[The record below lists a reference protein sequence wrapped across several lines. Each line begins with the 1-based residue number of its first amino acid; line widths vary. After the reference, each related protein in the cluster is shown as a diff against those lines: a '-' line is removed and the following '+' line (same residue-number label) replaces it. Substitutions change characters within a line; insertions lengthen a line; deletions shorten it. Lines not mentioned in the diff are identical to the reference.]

1 MAKLQLIAAAA
12 SGTLGA
18 LVILIGAQQTN
29 GQPRAVADHQPLRPV
44 SSFEAIADTQTR
56 SVALFQEAGK
66 VLTHP
71 RCVNCHPRGD
81 QPTQTDAMRP
91 HQPIVVR
98 GADGHG
104 VPALQ
109 CSTCHHNTNFDP
121 ARVPGDPQWHLAPR
135 EMAWQGFS
143 VGEICRQIKDPARNG
158 GKDLAAIVHH
168 SAEDHLVGWGW
179 NPGAGRTPAP
189 GTQAEFGA
197 LMKAWVDTGAYC
209 PK

>member
-1 MAKLQLIAAAA
+1 MVKLQLIAAAA
-12 SGTLGA
+12 SGTLSA
-18 LVILIGAQQTN
+18 LVIVAGAQQSN
-29 GQPRAVADHQPLRPV
+29 GQSRAVADHQSLRPV
-44 SSFEAIADTQTR
+44 ASFNSIADTQTR

-81 QPTQTDAMRP
+81 RPTQTDAMRP

-109 CSTCHHNTNFDP
+109 CSSCHHNANFDP

-135 EMAWQGFS
+135 EMAWQGLS

-197 LMKAWVDTGAYC
+197 LMKAWADTGAYC
-209 PK
+209 PT

>member
-1 MAKLQLIAAAA
+1 MLRLQLIAAAA

-18 LVILIGAQQTN
+18 LVIVVGAQQSN
-29 GQPRAVADHQPLRPV
+29 GQPRTVADHQSLRSV
-44 SSFEAIADTQTR
+44 SSFDVIADTQTR

-66 VLTHP
+66 VLTHA
-71 RCVNCHPRGD
+71 RCLNCHPRGD
-81 QPTQTDAMRP
+81 QPTQTDAMQP

-109 CSTCHHNTNFDP
+109 CSTCHHNANFDP

-135 EMAWQGFS
+135 EMAWQGLS
-143 VGEICRQIKDPARNG
+143 LGEICRQVKDPARNG

-197 LMKAWVDTGAYC
+197 LMKAWMDTGAHC
-209 PK
+209 PR